1 MSAPTPAP
9 RSRKLAR
16 TGMSAPFLDQMLKG
30 NGRTAASNAPAD
42 LRVVDMYVPGGDQ
55 RLDPPTFW
63 LICESESFAPV
74 NAGDVPPD
82 FTITFTEPSDNVA
95 TFTHRELAAL
105 KTLIPGSL
113 GDQVEAALVGK
124 MGPLVT
130 GGGQ

>member
-1 MSAPTPAP
+1 MTSDAPGDA
-9 RSRKLAR
+9 RRRLAR
-16 TGMSAPFLDQMLKG
+16 TSMSAPFLDQMLKG
-30 NGRTAASNAPAD
+30 NGRATASDAPKD
-42 LRVVDMYVPGGDQ
+42 LHVVDMYVPGGEQ

-74 NAGDVPPD
+74 NAGDVPPE
-82 FTITFTEPSDNVA
+82 FTITLTEPSDGAA

-105 KTLIPGSL
+105 KDMIPGSL